1 MLKNYFKIAYRHI
14 LRSKLFAIIDIF
26 GLSLAIGCSIV
37 VFLFVDFWASM
48 DSFHK
53 NTDQIFLVENV
64 INRDGQI
71 SIWGDSPLPLGPA
84 VENDF
89 PQIIRTVRIQTRG
102 GVVQYGDKAFNERFM
117 FVDEGFFDMFTFPLL
132 AGSKDA
138 LLSHNTLF
146 MDEEMALKYFG
157 DENPVGKQLTI
168 EFGDKYIEDFF
179 VSGVTKKYPEN
190 SSIRFKFL
198 IPYKKQRDLGLKDF
212 NDWKRWT
219 WATFVQ
225 VRNPADIHTIK
236 EQMHPYIQLQ
246 NDANEDWSVEDY
258 IFEPLTALSLNSHK
272 IKGGISWGPHPTE
285 LIALLLFGIFLLLLA
300 CFNYMNIAI
309 VSGTRRLREIG
320 IRKVLGSS
328 RIHLITQYIG
338 ENTLLCLFAL
348 ILGTVLAKLFFIPSF
363 SSLFDLPLKL
373 DLLGNMRLSAF
384 LVSMIVLTSLGG
396 SAYPAFYVSSFQPAN
411 ILRGKQKPKGK
422 SLFTRIL
429 LTFQFVLTFMTVT
442 TAIILVQNAR
452 YQKNRDWGYNQNQ
465 VIVVELDG
473 KKHYTIYRNEID
485 KNPDILQAAGSVTHI
500 GRSYGGTVAEIAG
513 IKYELRCLFVGYD
526 YLETMGI
533 RLKQGRFFDRKFS
546 TDLDQSIVINNKF
559 AESMNWENPLE
570 KTIVIDK
577 KTFFVIGVV
586 DDFHYASFRTKIEPA
601 IFRMAAEDR
610 LNYLSVRVKADAMPR
625 TSEYLEESWKR
636 LIPDTPYRSFFQDE
650 VFESY
655 FKTQNNIIK
664 LFSFTAAITL
674 TIACMG
680 LFGLVSISIDKRMR
694 EISIR
699 KVLGATIANVVR
711 IVNKEFVAVLL
722 VSTVVASPL
731 GYWLLKSLF
740 DSYYEYH
747 IPIALPPFV
756 FTFVLIA
763 VTSLITISSLI
774 YKVAVSNPV
783 DILREE

>member
-1 MLKNYFKIAYRHI
+1 VLKNYFKIAYRHI
-14 LRSKLFAIIDIF
+14 LRTKLFSIIDIF

-53 NTDQIFLVENV
+53 NIDQIFLVENV

-71 SIWGDSPLPLGPA
+71 SIWGDSPLPFGPA

-102 GVVQYGDKAFNERFM
+102 GVVQYGDKIFNERFM

-132 AGSKDA
+132 AGSKEA
-138 LLSHNTLF
+138 LLNQNTLF

-168 EFGDKYIEDFF
+168 KFGDKYVEDFF
-179 VSGVTKKYPEN
+179 VGAVTKKHPEN

-212 NDWKRWT
+212 NDWKQWT

-246 NDANEDWSVEDY
+246 NDVNEDWSVEDY
-258 IFEPLTALSLNSHK
+258 IFEPLTDLSLNSHK
-272 IKGGISWGPHPTE
+272 IKGGIGWGPHPTE
-285 LIALLLFGIFLLLLA
+285 IIALSIFGIFLLLLA

-320 IRKVLGSS
+320 IRKVLGSR

-338 ENTLLCLFAL
+338 ENTLLCVFAL
-348 ILGTVLAKLFFIPSF
+348 ILGTGLAKLFFIPSF
-363 SSLFDLPLKL
+363 SNLFDLPLKL
-373 DLLGNMRLSAF
+373 DLLGNMRLLAF
-384 LVSMIVLTSLGG
+384 LVSMIALTSLGG
-396 SAYPAFYVSSFQPAN
+396 SAYPAFYVSGFQPVN

-429 LTFQFVLTFMTVT
+429 LTFQFALTFITVT
-442 TAIILVQNAR
+442 TAVILVQNAR
-452 YQKNRDWGYNQNQ
+452 YQRNRDWGYNQNG
-465 VIVVELDG
+465 VITVRLDG
-473 KKHYTIYRNEID
+473 KKHYTIFKNEVD
-485 KNPDILQAAGSVTHI
+485 KNPDILQAAGSMIHI
-500 GRSYGGTVAEIAG
+500 GRGWGGAVAEIAG
-513 IKYELRCLFVGYD
+513 TKYEIKCLFVGYD

-559 AESMNWENPLE
+559 AESMNWENPLG
-570 KTIVIDK
+570 KTVVIDK

-610 LNYLSVRVKADAMPR
+610 FGYLSVRVKADVVPQTA
-625 TSEYLEESWKR
+625 EYLKETWAR

-655 FKTQNNIIK
+655 FKDQNNIIR
-664 LFSFTAAITL
+664 LFSFTAGITL
-674 TIACMG
+674 IIACMG

-699 KVLGATIANVVR
+699 KVLGATIAHVVR
-711 IVNKEFVAVLL
+711 IVNKEFVTVLL

-731 GYWLLKSLF
+731 GYLLLKSLF

-756 FTFVLIA
+756 FTFALIA

-774 YKVAVSNPV
+774 YKVVVSNPV

>member
-1 MLKNYFKIAYRHI
+1 VFKNYFKIAYRQI
-14 LRSKLFAIIDIF
+14 LRNKLFSIIDIF
-26 GLSLAIGCSIV
+26 GLSVAVGCSIV

-53 NTDQIFLVENV
+53 NADQIFLVENV

-71 SIWGDSPLPLGPA
+71 SVWGDSPLPLGPA
-84 VENDF
+84 VKNDF
-89 PQIIRTVRIQTRG
+89 PQVIRTVRIQTRG
-102 GVVQYGDKAFNERFM
+102 GVVRLGDKVFDERFM
-117 FVDEGFFDMFTFPLL
+117 FVDEGFFEMFTFPLV
-132 AGSKDA
+132 AGSKDT
-138 LLSHNTLF
+138 LLNPNTLF

-157 DENPVGKQLTI
+157 DENPVGKQLTVR
-168 EFGDKYIEDFF
+168 FGDKYQEEFF
-179 VSGVTKKYPEN
+179 VGGVTKEHPEN

-198 IPYKKQRDLGLKDF
+198 IPYEKRRDLGLKDF

-225 VRNPADIHTIK
+225 VRNPGDIAAIK
-236 EQMHPYIQLQ
+236 EQMEPYIRLQ
-246 NDANEDWSVEDY
+246 NEVNEDWSVEGY
-258 IFEPLTALSLNSHK
+258 VFEPLTALSLNAHK
-272 IKGGISWGPHPTE
+272 VKGGISWGPHPTE
-285 LIALLLFGIFLLLLA
+285 LVALSIFGIFLLLLA

-320 IRKVLGSS
+320 IRKVLGSN
-328 RIHLITQYIG
+328 RVHLITQYIG

-373 DLLGNMRLSAF
+373 DLLGNMHLSAF
-384 LVSMIVLTSLGG
+384 LVSMLALTSLGG
-396 SAYPAFYVSSFQPAN
+396 SAYPAFYVSGFQPAN

-429 LTFQFVLTFMTVT
+429 LTFQFVLTFITVT
-442 TAIILVQNAR
+442 TAVILFQNAKH
-452 YQKNRDWGYNQNQ
+452 QKNRDWGYNQNE
-465 VIVVELDG
+465 VITVRLDG

-485 KNPDILQAAGSVTHI
+485 KNPDILQAAGSMIHI
-500 GRSYGGTVAEIAG
+500 GRGYGGAVAEIAG
-513 IKYELRCLFVGYD
+513 TKYEIKCLFVGYD

-559 AESMNWENPLE
+559 AESMNWQNPLE
-570 KTIVIDK
+570 KEIIIDK

-601 IFRMAAEDR
+601 IFRMAAEDTF
-610 LNYLSVRVKADAMPR
+610 NYLSVRVKPDAVPQ
-625 TSEYLEESWKR
+625 TAEYLKETWER
-636 LIPDTPYRSFFQDE
+636 LIPDTPYRSFYQDE

-655 FKTQNNIIK
+655 FKAQNNIIK

-674 TIACMG
+674 VIACMG

-711 IVNKEFVAVLL
+711 IVNKEFVTVLL
-722 VSTVVASPL
+722 VSTVVATPL
-731 GYWLLKSLF
+731 GYMLLKSLL

-747 IPIALPPFV
+747 IPVALPPFV
-756 FTFVLIA
+756 FTFAVIA

>member
-1 MLKNYFKIAYRHI
+1 MLKSYFKIACRHR
-14 LRSKLFAIIDIF
+14 LRNKLFSIIDIF
-26 GLSLAIGCSIV
+26 GLSMAIGCSIV

-48 DSFHK
+48 DSFHR
-53 NTDQIFLVENV
+53 NSDQIFLVENV

-89 PQIIRTVRIQTRG
+89 PQVVRTVRIQTRG
-102 GVVQYGDKAFNERFM
+102 GIVRYKEKVFNERFM
-117 FVDEGFFDMFTFPLL
+117 FVDEGFFDMFTFPLI

-138 LLSHNTLF
+138 LLNHNTLF
-146 MDEEMALKYFG
+146 MDEETALKYFG

-168 EFGDKYIEDFF
+168 KFGDKYVEEFF
-179 VSGVTKKYPEN
+179 VGGVTKRYPEN
-190 SSIRFKFL
+190 SSIRFEFL
-198 IPYKKQRDLGLKDF
+198 IPYKKQSDLGLKDF

-225 VRNPADIHTIK
+225 VRNPGDISTIK
-236 EQMHPYIQLQ
+236 EQMHPYIKLQ
-246 NDANEDWSVEDY
+246 NEVNEDWSVEDY
-258 IFEPLTALSLNSHK
+258 IFEPLTDLSLNSHK

-285 LIALLLFGIFLLLLA
+285 LIALSIFGIFLLLLA

-328 RIHLITQYIG
+328 RVHLIAQHIG

-373 DLLGNMRLSAF
+373 DFLGNMRLSAF
-384 LVSMIVLTSLGG
+384 LVSMLALTSLGG
-396 SAYPAFYVSSFQPAN
+396 SAYPAFYVSGFQPAS
-411 ILRGKQKPKGK
+411 ILKGKQKPKGK

-429 LTFQFVLTFMTVT
+429 LTFQFVLTFITVT
-442 TAIILVQNAR
+442 TAIILVQNAK

-465 VIVVELDG
+465 VIAVRLDG

-485 KNPDILQAAGSVTHI
+485 KNPDILRAAGSMTHI
-500 GRSYGGTVAEIAG
+500 GRSYSGAVAEIAG
-513 IKYELRCLFVGYD
+513 TKYELKCLYAGHD
-526 YLETMGI
+526 YLQTMGI
-533 RLKQGRFFDRKFS
+533 RLKEGRFFDKKFG

-559 AESMNWENPLE
+559 AESMNWKNPLE
-570 KTIVIDK
+570 KKIVIDK
-577 KTFFVIGVV
+577 KTLIIIGVV

-601 IFRMAAEDR
+601 FFHLATEDKF
-610 LNYLSVRVKADAMPR
+610 NYLSVRVKADAMSQ
-625 TSEYLEESWKR
+625 TAVYLKEAWAR

-655 FKTQNNIIK
+655 FKVQNNIIK

-674 TIACMG
+674 IIASMG
-680 LFGLVSISIDKRMR
+680 LFGLVSISIDRRMR

-711 IVNKEFVAVLL
+711 IVNKEFVTVLL
-722 VSTVVASPL
+722 ISTVIATPL
-731 GYWLLKSLF
+731 GYLLLKSLF

-756 FTFVLIA
+756 FTFTLIA
-763 VTSLITISSLI
+763 VTSLVTISSLI

>member
-1 MLKNYFKIAYRHI
+1 MLKNYFKIAYRNI
-14 LRSKLFAIIDIF
+14 LKNKLFSIIDIF
-26 GLSLAIGCSIV
+26 GLSMAVGCSVV

-53 NTDQIFLVENV
+53 NADQIFLVENV
-64 INRDGQI
+64 INRDGRI

-84 VENDF
+84 VKNDF

-102 GVVQYGDKAFNERFM
+102 GVVRYEDKVFNERFM
-117 FVDEGFFDMFTFPLL
+117 FVDEDFFDMFTFPLI
-132 AGSKDA
+132 AGSRDA
-138 LLSHNTLF
+138 LLNHNTLF

-168 EFGDKYIEDFF
+168 KFGDKYVEEFF
-179 VSGVTKKYPEN
+179 VGGVTKKYPEN
-190 SSIRFKFL
+190 SSIRFEFL
-198 IPYKKQRDLGLKDF
+198 IPYNKQSDLGLKDF

-225 VRNPADIHTIK
+225 VRNPNDVNTIK

-246 NDANEDWSVEDY
+246 NEVNDDWSVEDY
-258 IFEPLTALSLNSHK
+258 IFEPLTDLSLNSHK

-285 LIALLLFGIFLLLLA
+285 LIALSIFGIFLLLLA

-328 RIHLITQYIG
+328 RVHLIVQYIG
-338 ENTLLCLFAL
+338 ENTLLCLLAL
-348 ILGTVLAKLFFIPSF
+348 ILGAVLAKLFFIPSF

-384 LVSMIVLTSLGG
+384 LVSMLILTSLGG
-396 SAYPAFYVSSFQPAN
+396 SAYPAFYVSGFQPAN
-411 ILRGKQKPKGK
+411 ILKGKQKPKGK
-422 SLFTRIL
+422 SFFTRIL
-429 LTFQFVLTFMTVT
+429 LTFQFVLTFITLT
-442 TAIILVQNAR
+442 TAIVLVQNAK

-465 VIVVELDG
+465 VIAVRLDG
-473 KKHYTIYRNEID
+473 KKHYTKYRNEIE
-485 KNPDILQAAGSVTHI
+485 KNPDILRAAGSINHI
-500 GRSYGGTVAEIAG
+500 GRSYSGAAGEIAG
-513 IKYELRCLFVGYD
+513 TKYELKCLYVGHD
-526 YLETMGI
+526 YLETMGV
-533 RLKQGRFFDRKFS
+533 RLKEGRFFDRKFS

-559 AESMNWENPLE
+559 VESMNWKNPLE
-570 KTIVIDK
+570 KKIVIDK
-577 KTFFVIGVV
+577 KTFFIIGVV

-601 IFRMAAEDR
+601 FFRLATEDR
-610 LNYLSVRVKADAMPR
+610 FNYLSTRVKADAMSQ
-625 TSEYLEESWKR
+625 TAEYLKKTWER

-655 FKTQNNIIK
+655 FKVQNNIIK
-664 LFSFTAAITL
+664 LFSFTAGITL
-674 TIACMG
+674 IIASMG
-680 LFGLVSISIDKRMR
+680 LFGLISISIDKRMR

-699 KVLGATIANVVR
+699 KVLGATITNVVR
-711 IVNKEFVAVLL
+711 IVNKEFVTVLL
-722 VSTVVASPL
+722 ISTVVATPI
-731 GYWLLKSLF
+731 GYLLLKSLF

-756 FTFVLIA
+756 FTFALIA
-763 VTSLITISSLI
+763 VTSLITISSLV

>member
-14 LRSKLFAIIDIF
+14 LRNKLFSIIDIF
-26 GLSLAIGCSIV
+26 GLSMAIGCGIV

-48 DSFHK
+48 DSFHR
-53 NTDQIFLVENV
+53 NGDQIFLVENV

-84 VENDF
+84 IENDF

-102 GVVQYGDKAFNERFM
+102 GVVRYKDKVFNEGFM
-117 FVDEGFFDMFTFPLL
+117 FVDEGFFDMFTFPLIT
-132 AGSKDA
+132 GSKDA
-138 LLSHNTLF
+138 LLNHNTLF
-146 MDEEMALKYFG
+146 MDEETALKYFG

-168 EFGDKYIEDFF
+168 KFGDKYVEEFF
-179 VSGVTKKYPEN
+179 VGGVTKKYPEN

-198 IPYKKQRDLGLKDF
+198 IPYKKQSDLGLKDF

-225 VRNPADIHTIK
+225 VRNPDDINTIK
-236 EQMHPYIQLQ
+236 EQMHPYIKLQ
-246 NDANEDWSVEDY
+246 NDVNENWSVQDY
-258 IFEPLTALSLNSHK
+258 IFELLTDVSLNSHK

-285 LIALLLFGIFLLLLA
+285 LIALSIFGIFLLLLA

-309 VSGTRRLREIG
+309 VLGTRRLREIG

-328 RIHLITQYIG
+328 RIHLIAQYIG

-348 ILGTVLAKLFFIPSF
+348 ILGAVLAKLFFIPSF
-363 SSLFDLPLKL
+363 NSLFDLPLKL
-373 DLLGNMRLSAF
+373 DFLGNMRLSAF
-384 LVSMIVLTSLGG
+384 LASMLVLTSLGG
-396 SAYPAFYVSSFQPAN
+396 SAYPAFYVSGFQPAN
-411 ILRGKQKPKGK
+411 ILKGKQKPKGK
-422 SLFTRIL
+422 SFFRRTL
-429 LTFQFVLTFMTVT
+429 LTFQFVLTFITVT
-442 TAIILVQNAR
+442 TAIILVQNAK

-465 VIVVELDG
+465 VIVVRLDG

-485 KNPDILQAAGSVTHI
+485 KNPDILQAAGSMIQI
-500 GRSYGGTVAEIAG
+500 GRGYGGTVAEIAG
-513 IKYELRCLFVGYD
+513 MKYELKCLYVGHD
-526 YLETMGI
+526 YLQTMGI
-533 RLKQGRFFDRKFS
+533 RLKEGRFFDKKFS

-559 AESMNWENPLE
+559 AESMNWKNPLE
-570 KTIVIDK
+570 KKIVIDK
-577 KTFFVIGVV
+577 KTLFIIGVV
-586 DDFHYASFRTKIEPA
+586 DDFHYASFRTKLEPA
-601 IFRMAAEDR
+601 FFHLAAEDTF
-610 LNYLSVRVKADAMPR
+610 NYISVRVKADAMSQ
-625 TSEYLEESWKR
+625 TAEYLKKAWAR

-650 VFESY
+650 VFNSY
-655 FKTQNNIIK
+655 FKVQNNIIK

-674 TIACMG
+674 IIASMG

-699 KVLGATIANVVR
+699 KVLGATITNVVR
-711 IVNKEFVAVLL
+711 IVNKEFVTVLL
-722 VSTVVASPL
+722 ISTVIAAPL
-731 GYWLLKSLF
+731 AYLLLKSLF

-756 FTFVLIA
+756 FTFALIA